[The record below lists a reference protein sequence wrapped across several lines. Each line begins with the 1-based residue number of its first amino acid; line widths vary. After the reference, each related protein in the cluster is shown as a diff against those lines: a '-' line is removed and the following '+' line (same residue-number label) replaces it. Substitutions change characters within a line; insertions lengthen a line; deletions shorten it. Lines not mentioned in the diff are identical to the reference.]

1 MIFIY
6 SRFSIKRLCL
16 PVTMLML
23 LVGCSAQPVPKD
35 TFYRLISSQKLALL
49 QGGPFVGALEVQ
61 PLRGEGIINQRAIIY
76 RDGPSQL
83 HQYIYHLW
91 AEPPG
96 IMIQRE
102 LISALRQASA
112 FESVASPEMRTSR
125 DYELAGSLY
134 TLEHDLESSG
144 GKIVV
149 ELELGLRRV
158 QGNQNLLLK
167 TYRSE
172 RSVSGSSVSSAVTS
186 IRGALDEIL
195 AQLLLDLAVAKS
207 KEKA

>member
-6 SRFSIKRLCL
+6 SRLTIKWLCL
-16 PVTMLML
+16 PLTIFML
-23 LVGCSAQPVPKD
+23 LVSCSAQPVPKD
-35 TFYRLISSQKLALL
+35 TFYRLTSSQKLPPL
-49 QGGPFVGALEVQ
+49 QGGPFVGVVEVQ

-83 HQYIYHLW
+83 YQYIYHLW

-102 LISALRQASA
+102 LIAALRQAQA
-112 FESVASPEMRTSR
+112 FESVASPEMRTNR
-125 DYELAGSLY
+125 DYELAGSLF
-134 TLEHDLESSG
+134 TLEHALESSG
-144 GKIVV
+144 GKVV
-149 ELELGLRRV
+149 IELELGLRRV
-158 QGNQNLLLK
+158 QGNHNLLLK

-172 RSVSGSSVSSAVTS
+172 RSVNGPGVSSAVTS
-186 IRGALDEIL
+186 IRGALDEVL
-195 AQLLLDLAVAKS
+195 AQLLLDLEVAKS